1 MSMSMLPSVNA
12 TAGAE
17 VDGALFIEVAQR
29 WPVAAT
35 ALFACAVAYLL
46 QIVLKSDPWA
56 DIPMVGTEFGGSE
69 ARRKQFMNGEA
80 RNLYL
85 RGYRKVRQTPAS
97 PNGEHYELT
106 GHTHSSKR
114 ELSGSPPQEVS
125 SSPSTAKITC
135 TKSPESP
142 NIVVARKFMNEL
154 KRLPD
159 DVLSFNRAIEES
171 MHAKYTGI
179 DTDIALLP
187 HTVKTALTPAL
198 VRLNPIIADEVVEA
212 LRTELPQSC
221 DWNEVKIMDKMMRVI
236 AMASGRVFIGPE
248 LCRNEE
254 YLDAAIN
261 YTLDLMKAVRKVA
274 DIAPWL
280 RPFLAARTSEVK
292 QVHHRIE
299 EADKFLRPVVTARK
313 EAEKSPDY
321 QKPDDMLQW
330 IMESQKKFGE
340 KNDRELARYQLGIS
354 FAAIHTTTVTTTNA
368 LYTLAAM
375 PELIPMLRDDIQQA
389 LAESNGVFTSG
400 AMQNMKKLD
409 SFLKETMR
417 YYALG
422 PTSFQRKVLKTF
434 ALSNGQVIPG
444 GSVIELPVIGI
455 NNDDEIFPDSE
466 KFDALRFYKLRQAKT
481 EQETGSKQAEVV
493 ANAQFVSVGQTSLTF
508 GYGRHACPGRFF
520 AVNEIK
526 MIMATTL
533 ANYDIKN
540 VGDSKERYK
549 NLEFGAITQPDPN
562 RKVLLRKL

>member
-1 MSMSMLPSVNA
+1 MSMSMLPNMNA
-12 TAGAE
+12 TAGAA

-46 QIVLKSDPWA
+46 QTVWKSDPWA

-85 RGYRKVRQTPAS
+85 KGYRKFKERAFRIT
-97 PNGEHYELT
+97 
-106 GHTHSSKR
+106 
-114 ELSGSPPQEVS
+114 
-125 SSPSTAKITC
+125 TARK
-135 TKSPESP
+135 SP
-142 NIVVARKFMNEL
+142 NIVVAPKFMNEL

-221 DWNEVKIMDKMMRVI
+221 DWSEVKIMDKMMRVI

-280 RPFLAARTSEVK
+280 RPFLAARTPEVK

-354 FAAIHTTTVTTTNA
+354 FAAIHTTTVTSTNA

-434 ALSNGQVIPG
+434 TLSNGQVIPG